1 MKSLYILLFST
12 LLYAEP
18 AWINNTSHL
27 SQKYIYGLGISND
40 INPVNKR
47 YIAIAN
53 ARASLAQNI
62 KVEIKSYFKMTKQS
76 NNDKYTRKTNSIV
89 EQKANELLVGSSIEN
104 SFIDNDGVLYI
115 LMKMSKLKVSSL

>member
-1 MKSLYILLFST
+1 MKFFYIILFST

-18 AWINNTSHL
+18 AWINNTSNL
-27 SQKYIYGLGISND
+27 NQKYIYGLGISND
-40 INPVNKR
+40 TNPVNKR
-47 YIAIAN
+47 HIAIAN

-62 KVEIKSYFKMTKQS
+62 KVEIKSYFKMIEQS

-89 EQKANELLVGSSIEN
+89 EQKANELLIGSSIED

-115 LMKMSKLKVSSL
+115 LMKINKLKVSSL